1 MSKISFVDRIAIK
14 FEDDLKVTSVE
25 KFVAGFKLLD
35 CKFGSFTL
43 KLLHCVILYK
53 CFIKPK

>member
-1 MSKISFVDRIAIK
+1 MSKISFIDRITIM
-14 FEDDLKVTSVE
+14 FEDDLKVTSAE

-35 CKFGSFTL
+35 CEFGSFTL